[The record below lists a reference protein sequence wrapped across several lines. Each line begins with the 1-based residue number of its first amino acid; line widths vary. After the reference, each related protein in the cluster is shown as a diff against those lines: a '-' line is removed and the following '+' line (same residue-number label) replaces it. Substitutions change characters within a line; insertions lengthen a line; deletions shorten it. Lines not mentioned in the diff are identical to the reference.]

1 MPPDPY
7 KRSGSNSD
15 LTGLEGLSNRLTRDL
30 KQNIR
35 LIKDCPVLSDA
46 WCEMADFV
54 GRIKSI
60 TDIEAALP
68 KEDESQTM
76 WEGDEL
82 ALRYVMEEGK
92 LNLCLRT
99 LVAFRE
105 SSYGDRTDNEAKDC
119 HDRSYRTQKLDAFE
133 IGMGGLLRNAW
144 AHDEAVQTTD
154 LPLLVGYIAG
164 VLRDAC
170 DNERMNRDD
179 ITQRQEVSS
188 LHYLRHLCRHID
200 RLPRS
205 TTLAKDERIVER
217 VVSFLDA
224 HADKLPKDD
233 LLVACQALSELID
246 SEDFQT
252 FEEQYLPEKAADR
265 LATFKNRFLGPF
277 LDDYDTRKTIQP
289 LLRQIQDL
297 QYG

>member
-82 ALRYVMEEGK
+82 ALRYVM
-92 LNLCLRT
+92 
-99 LVAFRE
+99 
-105 SSYGDRTDNEAKDC
+105 
-119 HDRSYRTQKLDAFE
+119 
-133 IGMGGLLRNAW
+133 
-144 AHDEAVQTTD
+144 
-154 LPLLVGYIAG
+154 
-164 VLRDAC
+164 
-170 DNERMNRDD
+170 
-179 ITQRQEVSS
+179 
-188 LHYLRHLCRHID
+188 
-200 RLPRS
+200 
-205 TTLAKDERIVER
+205 
-217 VVSFLDA
+217 
-224 HADKLPKDD
+224 
-233 LLVACQALSELID
+233 
-246 SEDFQT
+246 
-252 FEEQYLPEKAADR
+252 
-265 LATFKNRFLGPF
+265 
-277 LDDYDTRKTIQP
+277 
-289 LLRQIQDL
+289 
-297 QYG
+297 

>member
-105 SSYGDRTDNEAKDC
+105 SSYGDRTETEAKDC
-119 HDRSYRTQKLDAFE
+119 GDRSYCLLYTSPSPRD
-133 IGMGGLLRNAW
+133 GLLS
-144 AHDEAVQTTD
+144 
-154 LPLLVGYIAG
+154 
-164 VLRDAC
+164 
-170 DNERMNRDD
+170 RMP
-179 ITQRQEVSS
+179 SS
-188 LHYLRHLCRHID
+188 
-200 RLPRS
+200 
-205 TTLAKDERIVER
+205 A
-217 VVSFLDA
+217 
-224 HADKLPKDD
+224 
-233 LLVACQALSELID
+233 
-246 SEDFQT
+246 
-252 FEEQYLPEKAADR
+252 
-265 LATFKNRFLGPF
+265 
-277 LDDYDTRKTIQP
+277 
-289 LLRQIQDL
+289 
-297 QYG
+297 